1 MKDCVLEHIE
11 FLLNLEQKQKQEKW
25 EFVYNDFIY
34 IITELNKL
42 APYFAKLNVNL
53 DDLRVAEGRYTST
66 NAKIVFINYQQ
77 KGNFILKID
86 NSVRNPK
93 RFDLEMLEDL
103 GVELF
108 KEICE
113 DYRLYISSFFKDDL
127 KEVTKRINNFTTKTW
142 CLKSSE
148 DVVEFY
154 AKLLTDKIEEL
165 EKKVGYKED

>member
-25 EFVYNDFIY
+25 EFVYNDFLY

-42 APYFAKLNVNL
+42 APYFAKLDVNL
-53 DDLRVAEGRYTST
+53 NDLRVAEGRYTST

-93 RFDLEMLEDL
+93 RFNLAMLEDL
-103 GVELF
+103 GIELF

-113 DYRLYISSFFKDDL
+113 DYGLYISSFFKNNL
-127 KEVTKRINNFTTKTW
+127 KEVTKRINSFTTETSW
-142 CLKSSE
+142 LKNSKE
-148 DVVEFY
+148 IVEFY
-154 AKLLTDKIEEL
+154 TKLLTDKIEEL